1 MVMVEARPLDDIG
14 LVRAAQGG
22 DMQAYEELVR
32 RYQDLAF
39 RCAFLVVRN
48 AEDANDVTQDAFVRA
63 FAALPR
69 FRADAAI
76 RPWLLAIVSNQARNH
91 RRSRRRREG
100 LVLRAGEDAPWGDA
114 ASAEE
119 SVLDRE
125 RRAEL
130 LAAIEGLREEDREVI
145 SLRWFA
151 ELNEAEMAALLHRPS
166 GTIKSRL
173 SRAMQR
179 LRVAL
184 AADQEAR
191 TRD

>member
-100 LVLRAGEDAPWGDA
+100 LVLRAGEDAPRGDA

>member
-1 MVMVEARPLDDIG
+1 MVEARPLDDIG

-100 LVLRAGEDAPWGDA
+100 LVLRAGEDAPRGDA